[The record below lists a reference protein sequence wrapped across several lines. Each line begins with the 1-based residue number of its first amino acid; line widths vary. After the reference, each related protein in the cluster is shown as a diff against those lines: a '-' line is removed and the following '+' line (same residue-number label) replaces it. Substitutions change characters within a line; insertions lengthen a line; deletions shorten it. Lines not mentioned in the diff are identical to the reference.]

1 MQIFILDPDTANKI
15 IEAGFEVKPFKDI
28 NGTSLWEFSYDGDGL
43 DIGALVKENKI
54 IVNTSPKTIYL

>member
-15 IEAGFEVKPFKDI
+15 IEAGLEVKPFKDI